1 MNIEK
6 KIKDDKLLV
15 KIEGRLD
22 INSSAELEEE
32 LKKDIPGTK
41 ELIFNFKDLIYI
53 SSSGLRVIL
62 STQKIMDKQG
72 SMVIENVNDLV
83 MEIFE
88 ATGFSKILT
97 IK

>member
-53 SSSGLRVIL
+53 SFSGIRVIL